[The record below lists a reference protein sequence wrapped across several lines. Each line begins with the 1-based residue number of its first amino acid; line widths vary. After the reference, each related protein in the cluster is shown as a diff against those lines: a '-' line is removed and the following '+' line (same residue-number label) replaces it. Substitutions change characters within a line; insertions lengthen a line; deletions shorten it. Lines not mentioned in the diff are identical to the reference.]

1 MVFELLRGEGEKE
14 DSEEEE
20 ESSSKKPKLV
30 QYKSNEPNKGSEER
44 GEWEEEGTS
53 DSNEDGAV
61 QPLEYDETDDK
72 GEGEGEEE
80 GDMHVKLEEFLERLK
95 RLLAATEHIQITSI

>member
-30 QYKSNEPNKGSEER
+30 QYKSNELDKGSEER

-61 QPLEYDETDDK
+61 QPLEYDEINDE

-80 GDMHVKLEEFLERLK
+80 GAGGGNGEQADEGAALEEGV
-95 RLLAATEHIQITSI
+95 ATYFYSE